1 MEKATPS
8 IAEHFANLK
17 DPRIEKKNRHL
28 LIDIIV
34 IAVCAVIGGADGW
47 EEIEIFGKAKREWFS
62 TFLKLPN
69 GIPGHD
75 TFRRVLS
82 RLNAKAFQECFLN
95 WVKSVATTLPGEVIP
110 IDGKT
115 LRRSHDSGSGKAAI
129 HMVSAWAA
137 ENRLVLGQVKTEE
150 KSNEIT
156 AIPELL
162 KLLEIKGC
170 IVTIDAMGC
179 QTKIADQIIEQGGDY
194 VLGLKGN
201 QGALLEAVEE
211 VFVQADEKVLNSE
224 KFDFHQTED
233 NGHGR
238 NELRS
243 IYTTS
248 ATDLPMASKWRG
260 LQTIGVVVSEREKK
274 GEKSTEWR
282 YFISSLENRAGL
294 FAKAVRHHWG
304 IENSLHYVLDVSFR
318 EDECRIRK
326 DDGAENFAVLR
337 HIARNLLQRE
347 QTKMSIKQKRFR
359 AGCDNGFLGKV
370 LFG

>member
-1 MEKATPS
+1 MGKASPTV
-8 IAEHFANLK
+8 AAHFAKLK

-28 LIDIIV
+28 FIDIIV
-34 IAVCAVIGGADGW
+34 IAVCAVIGDADGW
-47 EEIEIFGKAKREWFS
+47 EQIEIFAKAKREWFS
-62 TFLKLPN
+62 TFLELPN

-82 RLNAKAFQECFLN
+82 RLNAKAFQECFLS
-95 WVKSVATTLPGEVIP
+95 WIKSAANTLPGEVIP

-115 LRRSHDSGSGKAAI
+115 LRRSYDSGSDKAAI
-129 HMVSAWAA
+129 HMVSAWAS

-150 KSNEIT
+150 KSNEIN

-211 VFVQADEKVLNSE
+211 VFAQADEKTFNSE
-224 KFDFHQTED
+224 KFDVYQTED
-233 NGHGR
+233 NAHGR
-238 NELRS
+238 NEFRS
-243 IYTTS
+243 YYTTN
-248 ATDLPMASKWRG
+248 AEDLPMASKWRG
-260 LQTIGVVVSEREKK
+260 LKTIGIVVSEREER
-274 GEKSTEWR
+274 GEKSSEWR
-282 YFISSLENRAGL
+282 YYISSLESKAEL
-294 FAKAVRHHWG
+294 FAKAVRCHWG

-326 DDGAENFAVLR
+326 DNGAENFAVLR
-337 HIARNLLQRE
+337 HIALNLLQRE
-347 QTKMSIKQKRFR
+347 QTKMSIRQKRFR
-359 AGCDNGFLGKV
+359 AACDNGFLAKV

>member
-1 MEKATPS
+1 MGNATPS

-47 EEIEIFGKAKREWFS
+47 EQIEIFGKAKREWFF
-62 TFLKLPN
+62 TFLEMPN
-69 GIPGHD
+69 GIPSHD

-82 RLNAKAFQECFLN
+82 RLNAKEFQECFLN
-95 WVKSVATTLPGEVIP
+95 WAKSVAKTLPGEVIP

-115 LRRSHDSGSGKAAI
+115 LRRSYDSGSDKAAI
-129 HMVSAWAA
+129 HMVSAWASGK
-137 ENRLVLGQVKTEE
+137 RLVLGQIKTEE

-162 KLLEIKGC
+162 KLLEINGC

-201 QGALLEAVEE
+201 QGALLEAVEK
-211 VFVQADEKVLNSE
+211 VFAQAEDFDDE
-224 KFDFHQTED
+224 KFDFCQTED

-238 NELRS
+238 NEFRS
-243 IYTTS
+243 IFTTS
-248 ATDLPMASKWRG
+248 AAELPMASKWRG
-260 LQTIGVVVSEREKK
+260 LKTIGVVVSEREKK
-274 GEKSTEWR
+274 GKKSKEWR
-282 YFISSLENRAGL
+282 YFISSLENRAEL
-294 FAKAVRHHWG
+294 FAKAVRDHWG
-304 IENSLHYVLDVSFR
+304 IENSLHYVLDISFR

-326 DDGAENFAVLR
+326 GEGAENFAVLR
-337 HIARNLLQRE
+337 HIARNHLERE
-347 QTKMSIKQKRFR
+347 KTKMSIRQKRFR
-359 AGCDNGFLGKV
+359 AACDNGFLAKV

>member
-1 MEKATPS
+1 MEATPS
-8 IAEHFANLK
+8 IVKHFANLK

-34 IAVCAVIGGADGW
+34 IAVCAVIGGAEGW
-47 EEIEIFGKAKREWFS
+47 EEIEIFGIAKHEWFL

-69 GIPGHD
+69 GIPSHD

-82 RLNAKAFQECFLN
+82 RLNAKAFQECFLT
-95 WVKSVATTLPGEVIP
+95 WVKSVATVLPGEVIP

-115 LRRSHDSGSGKAAI
+115 LRGSYDSGSDKAAI
-129 HMVSAWAA
+129 HMVSAWAS
-137 ENRLVLGQVKTEE
+137 ENRLVLGQLKTEE

-170 IVTIDAMGC
+170 IITIDAMGC
-179 QTKIADQIIEQGGDY
+179 QTKIAEQIIEQGGDY

-211 VFVQADEKVLNSE
+211 VFAQADEKTLNSE

-238 NELRS
+238 KEFRS

-260 LQTIGVVVSEREKK
+260 LKTIGVVVSDREKK
-274 GEKSTEWR
+274 GKKSTEWR
-282 YFISSLENRAGL
+282 YFISSLENRAEL
-294 FAKAVRHHWG
+294 FAKAVRCHWG

-347 QTKMSIKQKRFR
+347 QSKMSIKQKLFK
-359 AGCDNGFLGKV
+359 AGCDNRFLAKV